1 MIEMTGLVLLHGYD
15 LLAIPPVILV
25 GVRSRRL
32 KTVVV
37 QLVSAVQF
45 ERLLGHPR
53 LLVICLQ

>member
-1 MIEMTGLVLLHGYD
+1 MTSLVLLHGYD

-32 KTVVV
+32 EAVVV

-45 ERLLGHPR
+45 EWLLGHPR
-53 LLVICLQ
+53 LLVICL